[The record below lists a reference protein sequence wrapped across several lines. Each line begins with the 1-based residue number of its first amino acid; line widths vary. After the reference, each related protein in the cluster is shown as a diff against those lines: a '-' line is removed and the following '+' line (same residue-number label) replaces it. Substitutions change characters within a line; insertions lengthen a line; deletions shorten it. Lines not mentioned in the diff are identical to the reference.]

1 MYSLVLI
8 LTSDN
13 SLNSETARN
22 FKLGEHRHEHQY
34 VILNFKLNGLKQS
47 IYNPLIQVENAVTSL
62 AHNYSKAIN
71 DKGGDNEA
79 SFQLVSGLSTV
90 FLERI
95 KGPDALYKVVV
106 SLATLIVTHEE
117 VKDLAVA
124 LDVDRALKLIP
135 KNRMTRLDQ
144 IVSECLKLL

>member
-1 MYSLVLI
+1 ML
-8 LTSDN
+8 
-13 SLNSETARN
+13 
-22 FKLGEHRHEHQY
+22 F
-34 VILNFKLNGLKQS
+34 
-47 IYNPLIQVENAVTSL
+47 QVENAVTSL

-135 KNRMTRLDQ
+135 KNRMARLDQ